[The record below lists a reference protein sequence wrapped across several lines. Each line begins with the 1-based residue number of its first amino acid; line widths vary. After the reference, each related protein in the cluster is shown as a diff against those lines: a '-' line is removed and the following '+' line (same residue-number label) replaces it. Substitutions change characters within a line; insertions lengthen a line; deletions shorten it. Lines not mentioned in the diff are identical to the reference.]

1 MSIKST
7 SFFLN
12 CYVSIFPRKDS
23 FRHAVEYF
31 LWREDFMFC
40 QVCGTKSADGALFC
54 SKCGKSL
61 FEGSGASAPAV
72 MQRLDAGT
80 LLDRRYEVL
89 SLVSQGG
96 FGRVYKARDN
106 RFAANVAIKEMTGSF
121 DSDEERAAM
130 ERYFQQEAQVLF
142 GLKHP
147 SLPTVSDYFFEMHRF
162 FLVMEYIEGMSLRA
176 VIDRSRGAAP
186 FDEGM
191 AFSWFLSLLE
201 IMEYIHGQNPP
212 IIHRDIKPDNL
223 IWQVDRKILYLV
235 DFGIVRV
242 GCATKTMSYGTPGYA
257 SPEQA
262 SGKATPSVDIFG
274 AGATLY
280 HLLTGDDP
288 ADHPF
293 DFEPLRSARP
303 DMATAFADAIDIM
316 VSLRARERFQSV
328 PEIRSFLASH
338 GGHIGPAFAKNQ
350 QPPSA
355 SNGLSAP
362 ISQSAPAAVQSG
374 SPVSS
379 QAASPA
385 VSQGAS
391 AAASQNVPAM
401 QSASPAALQGSPQA
415 ASQITPPGA
424 SQSTPPSASQIAPP
438 GASQSVLPTAPQIAP
453 PAASQALPAAD
464 SHGAPAPVQREPA
477 GIRADS
483 DDEQY
488 TGSITARMGEPAA
501 GVQDHI
507 SVPHHPEVPPV
518 VISPPVTPEPPPA
531 PASPPSRPMT
541 PLSPAELPAGVTFI
555 DVNPQGFE
563 EYQNDIDNAS
573 LIWIPPGY
581 SQMGAARDDREAKA
595 DEKPIHRVLLSGY
608 WIYQYQVTN
617 RQFALF
623 AHATG
628 CTAAPEWEEYWE
640 KSGDHCPVVFITFND
655 AMAYCRWAHAM
666 LPTEAQWE
674 KAARGDD
681 ERTYPWGSFLDNSR
695 FNCWDSPALPGRA
708 DFFDGRG
715 PVKVGTCRGGDS
727 PFGVADMAGNVWEW
741 CLDTYEEN
749 YYEKSP
755 ERDPRCFRERSTLK
769 AMRGGSWNEIPRNC
783 RVTKRMKADAGSAAR
798 DRGFRCVIPAKTF

>member
-1 MSIKST
+1 
-7 SFFLN
+7 
-12 CYVSIFPRKDS
+12 
-23 FRHAVEYF
+23 
-31 LWREDFMFC
+31 MFC

-106 RFAANVAIKEMTGSF
+106 RFAANVAIKEMTGGF

-162 FLVMEYIEGMSLRA
+162 FLVMEYIDGMSLRA
-176 VIDRSRGAAP
+176 IIERYGPSAP
-186 FDEGM
+186 FDEDT

-223 IWQVDRKILYLV
+223 IWQMDRKTLYLV

-262 SGKATPSVDIFG
+262 SGKATPAVDIFG
-274 AGATLY
+274 AGATLH

-293 DFEPLRSARP
+293 DFESLRSARP
-303 DMATAFADAIDIM
+303 DIAPAFADAIDIM
-316 VSLRARERFQSV
+316 VTLRARERFQNVS
-328 PEIRSFLASH
+328 EIRSFLASY
-338 GGHIGPAFAKNQ
+338 GGHIGPASAQ
-350 QPPSA
+350 SQPPPAA
-355 SNGLSAP
+355 SHGLPAP
-362 ISQSAPAAVQSG
+362 VSQSAPAAVQII
-374 SPVSS
+374 
-379 QAASPA
+379 SPA
-385 VSQGAS
+385 D
-391 AAASQNVPAM
+391 
-401 QSASPAALQGSPQA
+401 PQ
-415 ASQITPPGA
+415 
-424 SQSTPPSASQIAPP
+424 
-438 GASQSVLPTAPQIAP
+438 V
-453 PAASQALPAAD
+453 LPAAD
-464 SHGAPAPVQREPA
+464 SHGASAPVQHELS
-477 GIRADS
+477 GVETDF
-483 DDEQY
+483 DDEQS
-488 TGSITARMGEPAA
+488 TDSTTARMGEPAA
-501 GVQDHI
+501 AGAEAHI
-507 SVPHHPEVPPV
+507 SMPHHSAAQSHTEAPPIV
-518 VISPPVTPEPPPA
+518 TSPSVTPEPPPA
-531 PASPPSRPMT
+531 PASPPPRPMT
-541 PLSPAELPAGVTFI
+541 PLSPAELPEGVTFI

-581 SQMGAARDDREAKA
+581 SQMGAARDDREAKP
-595 DEKPIHRVLLSGY
+595 DEKPIHRVLLSGC

-617 RQFALF
+617 RQFAVF

-628 CTAAPEWEEYWE
+628 YAAAPEWQEYWE
-640 KSGDHCPVVFITFND
+640 KSGDHYPVVFITFND

-755 ERDPRCFRERSTLK
+755 ERDPHCFRERSTLK